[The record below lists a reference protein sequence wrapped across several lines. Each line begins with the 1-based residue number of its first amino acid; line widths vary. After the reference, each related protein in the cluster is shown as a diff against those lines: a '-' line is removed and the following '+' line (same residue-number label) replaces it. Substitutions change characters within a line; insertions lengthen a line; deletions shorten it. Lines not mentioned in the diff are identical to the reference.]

1 MNIFN
6 IWESLGQKTPFVAR
20 RVTWSNFLVIV
31 DKVEPNGKGYGV
43 AYGILYDKRNKTF
56 KSYEKIANAGTY
68 SWVYEG
74 ENI

>member
-43 AYGILYDKRNKTF
+43 AYGRLYDKRNKTF